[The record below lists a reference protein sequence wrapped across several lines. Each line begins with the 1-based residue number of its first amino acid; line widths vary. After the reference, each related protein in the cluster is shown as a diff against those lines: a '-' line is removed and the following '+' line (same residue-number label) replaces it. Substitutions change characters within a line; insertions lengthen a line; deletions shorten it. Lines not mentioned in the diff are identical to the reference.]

1 MKIPRPFRR
10 SLPVLPRTL
19 SRLRETGTLLG
30 SGGGLVRSLSRAL
43 RTFARPGGEAGRE
56 PPSRSQ
62 AWTGV
67 GLYALLVP
75 FGLLGLRSRY
85 WVTGSFLLVL
95 GTVGAAG
102 VFLCNL
108 RSRLRPRTGPGGNG
122 QDSGRPR

>member
-19 SRLRETGTLLG
+19 SRLRETGTLFR

-43 RTFARPGGEAGRE
+43 RTFARPRGEAGRE

-85 WVTGSFLLVL
+85 WVTGSLLLVL

-108 RSRLRPRTGPGGNG
+108 RPRTGPAGNG
-122 QDSGRPR
+122 PGSGRPR